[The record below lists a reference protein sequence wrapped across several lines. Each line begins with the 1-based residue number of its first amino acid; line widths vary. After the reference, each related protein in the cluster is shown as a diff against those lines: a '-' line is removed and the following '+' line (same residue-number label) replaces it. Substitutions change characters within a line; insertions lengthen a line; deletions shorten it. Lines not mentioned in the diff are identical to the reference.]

1 MTNMNLGELLKQ
13 EEEER
18 IAKNN
23 AINAQIALE
32 RKKNPNRVTDKE
44 IELICSRKSP
54 PFSVVVE
61 DIGQCINR
69 HASVEQLA
77 DIMEKVEPP
86 IFERGKNIW
95 AAFYANAANAEED
108 DRIADKIIKAVEL
121 WGKKGFYRYE
131 KVIDF
136 YAQIIKP
143 KDLEEIVSKS
153 FKPEYRMDWF
163 DRPDQ
168 VAQMVKSANNLLK
181 ECAKDEDRL
190 HSYNYND
197 FMKAS
202 NWMLDA
208 AYYPGVS
215 SSMSLAKA
223 TDEFL
228 QTNNQVKRKHLEKD
242 IEESMNAFRENF
254 PDYVPAKGSKT
265 SNNEDSR

>member
-1 MTNMNLGELLKQ
+1 MPRMNEDYEK
-13 EEEER
+13 E
-18 IAKNN
+18 IAAKNN

-32 RKKNPNRVTDKE
+32 RKKNPNQVTDKE

-54 PFSVVVE
+54 PVSVVAD

-77 DIMEKVEPP
+77 DIMEKVELP

-95 AAFYANAANAEED
+95 AAFYANVASAEED

-163 DRPDQ
+163 DRPEQ

-197 FMKAS
+197 FMRAS
-202 NWMLDA
+202 DKMLDA
-208 AYYPGVS
+208 VYYSGVS
-215 SSMSLAKA
+215 SSDGLAKA
-223 TDEFL
+223 TAGFL

-254 PDYVPAKGSKT
+254 PCYVPTIDSKT
-265 SNNEDSR
+265 SDKGDSR